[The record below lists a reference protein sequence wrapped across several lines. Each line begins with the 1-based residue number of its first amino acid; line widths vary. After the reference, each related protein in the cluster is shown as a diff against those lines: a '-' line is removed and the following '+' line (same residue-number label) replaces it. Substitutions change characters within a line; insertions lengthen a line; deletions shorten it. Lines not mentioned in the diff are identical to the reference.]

1 LLGGLLGGSGPA
13 ANILEP
19 VSSLTDAIEPIAA
32 SVVHAVSDITA
43 PVTDLLAGAGASSG
57 SGSPLAAVPDVVV
70 GLGHVVAP
78 LVTEVVTPI
87 TSLLDHGTGGAAS
100 PVTNILHG
108 LLG

>member
-1 LLGGLLGGSGPA
+1 M
-13 ANILEP
+13 
-19 VSSLTDAIEPIAA
+19 
-32 SVVHAVSDITA
+32 SDITA
-43 PVTDLLAGAGASSG
+43 PVTDILAGAGAGAGSGAG

-78 LVTEVVTPI
+78 LVTDVVTPI
-87 TSLLDHGTGGAAS
+87 TSLLDHGTGGAVS